1 MKRRGVGRASLFWFH
16 YLWQEFRN
24 MPPHAV
30 RTRCWKYSHLD
41 FWPHWSHN
49 FLLSDDFIIFVTTY
63 LAKRPKYF
71 ARFFSDRKSSGYV
84 PYFCLY
90 DKLRISGKCLMSNFQ
105 KLFQMKLN
113 PEIFRFLTW
122 NLEKVVKPINKSIK
136 FPSVLEPPT
145 LQNKS
150 NSKGAFLYL
159 CEIILEVPF

>member
-1 MKRRGVGRASLFWFH
+1 
-16 YLWQEFRN
+16 
-24 MPPHAV
+24 
-30 RTRCWKYSHLD
+30 
-41 FWPHWSHN
+41 
-49 FLLSDDFIIFVTTY
+49 
-63 LAKRPKYF
+63 
-71 ARFFSDRKSSGYV
+71 
-84 PYFCLY
+84 
-90 DKLRISGKCLMSNFQ
+90 MSNFQ

-159 CEIILEVPF
+159 CVMPFLEIILEDFV